1 MAGVGAVILVGAGA
15 GIFLEL
21 EPELDISKMG
31 GSGNPDYKYPV
42 PYRNI
47 GLFLSCRLD
56 NKKTGFVFQSPNPAG
71 ERVCR
76 SKVRNTSCCSL
87 PDKGDHFIPNLK
99 INYR

>member
-47 GLFLSCRLD
+47 GSFLSCRLD
-56 NKKTGFVFQSPNPAG
+56 NKKNMLCFSVS
-71 ERVCR
+71 ESRW
-76 SKVRNTSCCSL
+76 
-87 PDKGDHFIPNLK
+87 
-99 INYR
+99 